1 MSADDF
7 DLTRD
12 VKIVFFLIF
21 DSRNQKFDF
30 FSIIVYQPTWET
42 GSDRRQVRMTSPA
55 VRCQCADV
63 SLVVPSAPRPR
74 NPLQLRLQQQWC
86 IPPTATV
93 WHIQALARRTVAR
106 GIVDQRLLRRRTDAH
121 QLRRDKAVIKSH
133 PPADRHATWW
143 YQLISRANVC
153 RYHRRVN
160 WKRHTESWNLTPIDE
175 TGSVF
180 SKNTSKPPTTH
191 SQFRR
196 AIHIPHTGTGRRPC
210 Q

>member
-1 MSADDF
+1 VITKAQINAW
-7 DLTRD
+7 
-12 VKIVFFLIF
+12 KIIYTTTKQLCKTVGILKLFFLIF

-30 FSIIVYQPTWET
+30 FRLSFFSLAV
-42 GSDRRQVRMTSPA
+42 RRQR
-55 VRCQCADV
+55 ADV

-74 NPLQLRLQQQWC
+74 DPLQLRLQQQWC

-160 WKRHTESWNLTPIDE
+160 
-175 TGSVF
+175 
-180 SKNTSKPPTTH
+180 
-191 SQFRR
+191 
-196 AIHIPHTGTGRRPC
+196 
-210 Q
+210 